1 MISRGNEAQ
10 QGTLMG
16 AFCIEERVKNMTI
29 LICIIVSAITSVAV
43 VKLFA
48 YRYFDVIDDYVKG
61 TISDAKA
68 ILRQTTRDE

>member
-1 MISRGNEAQ
+1 
-10 QGTLMG
+10 MG

-48 YRYFDVIDDYVKG
+48 YRYFDVIDYHMQKLLEDTRKSIDSTVNSLG
-61 TISDAKA
+61 D
-68 ILRQTTRDE
+68 TTRNK